1 LILVSF
7 RLFFILVGVIQR
19 NVGETP
25 CIDGKNMTNIF
36 KIAIVNILF
45 FCGLEGTKKKMTSA
59 ENRSHLL
66 GLV

>member
-1 LILVSF
+1 MQVFYSLNLKIK
-7 RLFFILVGVIQR
+7 LFLF
-19 NVGETP
+19 